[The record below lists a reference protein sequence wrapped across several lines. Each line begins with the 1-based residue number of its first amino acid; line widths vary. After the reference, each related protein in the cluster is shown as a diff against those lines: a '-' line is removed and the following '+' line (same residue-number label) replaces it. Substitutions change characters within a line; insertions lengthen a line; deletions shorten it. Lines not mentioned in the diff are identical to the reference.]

1 MIANFV
7 RYSITILIFCIMIC
21 CLPPL
26 LLLAPSFTE
35 NHQIFIYYND
45 IERMNSIWRSFPKNW
60 KNRMIINVGCSM
72 LKKNSITSDIIQCL
86 TFKFLIDVINC
97 GDEKRPTFTFCT
109 ISFIYKNKFIQFT
122 KRFIQYNRWIDLFL
136 HRHVFT
142 AATNVRNDWQL
153 FLFNRYPRI
162 YDFLGNFLAYRIGF
176 EISYS

>member
-1 MIANFV
+1 MTFFSKKLKELDDYKC
-7 RYSITILIFCIMIC
+7 RLF
-21 CLPPL
+21 
-26 LLLAPSFTE
+26 
-35 NHQIFIYYND
+35 
-45 IERMNSIWRSFPKNW
+45 
-60 KNRMIINVGCSM
+60 NV
-72 LKKNSITSDIIQCL
+72 KKNSITSDIIQCL

-153 FLFNRYPRI
+153 FPFNRYPRI